1 MRSVDEL
8 QSGLRRSKR
17 STRHRVNYRQYA
29 VSDTEE
35 GYTKRVKPHRSKVSD
50 VNWDPS
56 GELEMPSPS
65 PESQRKDI
73 DEKLTDQNSH
83 KKQQA
88 QETAESTSSSQEE
101 DTSAQ
106 RRFLDLN
113 KLAPVTGIDDGSRPL
128 LKDEDVDNFLP
139 SKAQTVH
146 S

>member
-1 MRSVDEL
+1 MRSVGEL

-17 STRHRVNYRQYA
+17 STRQRVNYRQYA

-35 GYTKRVKPHRSKVSD
+35 GYTKRFKPPKLKVSD

-56 GELEMPSPS
+56 DELEMPAPS
-65 PESQRKDI
+65 PESQQKDI

-83 KKQQA
+83 HKQQA
-88 QETAESTSSSQEE
+88 RESAETTSSSQEE
-101 DTSAQ
+101 DDSAQ

-113 KLAPVTGIDDGSRPL
+113 KLAPVIGIDDGSRPL